1 MRFVDGLVGNDP
13 NQLLNSHGHR
23 SKEINDVNLRN
34 YILFVGDNVGLKLD
48 MPIEDTFP
56 YMTAN
61 KLKIDYYNLSIFNG
75 GIDAVKYNL
84 FVWLS
89 KYPPPKAIVTSCEFV
104 NALLVSDHNNS
115 YLNVADLTDHYIQ
128 DLNDSA
134 NNCGFFAGRNLLIDK
149 MLSNYTSIPIYQVS
163 IKDKLNPFS
172 LNVINVDW
180 DEASHEDLAQ
190 SLSTVIQLR
199 IQRAR
204 ASV

>member
-1 MRFVDGLVGNDP
+1 MRFVSGLLGNDS

-56 YMTAN
+56 YITAN

-89 KYPPPKAIVTSCEFV
+89 KYPPPKAIITSCEFV

-115 YLNVADLTDHYIQ
+115 YLNVADLSDHYVQ

-134 NNCGFFAGRNLLIDK
+134 NNCGFFAGRNMLIDK

-180 DEASHEDLAQ
+180 NEVSHEDLAQ
-190 SLSTVIQLR
+190 SLSTVIQSR

>member
-1 MRFVDGLVGNDP
+1 MRFVDGLLGNEPD
-13 NQLLNSHGHR
+13 QLLNLHGHR
-23 SKEINDVNLRN
+23 SKELCDVNLRN

-48 MPIEDTFP
+48 IPIEETFP
-56 YMTAN
+56 HLTAS
-61 KLKIDYYNLSIFNG
+61 KLKIDYYNLAIFNG

-89 KYPPPKAIVTSCEFV
+89 KYPPPKAIITSCEFV
-104 NALLVSDHNNS
+104 NALLVSNHNS
-115 YLNVADLTDHYIQ
+115 DYLNVADLSDHYVQ

-163 IKDKLNPFS
+163 LRDKLNPFGY
-172 LNVINVDW
+172 NVINIEW
-180 DEASHEDLAQ
+180 DGANHNDIADALASI
-190 SLSTVIQLR
+190 IQTR

>member
-1 MRFVDGLVGNDP
+1 
-13 NQLLNSHGHR
+13 
-23 SKEINDVNLRN
+23 
-34 YILFVGDNVGLKLD
+34 VGDNVGLKLD

-56 YMTAN
+56 YITAN

-115 YLNVADLTDHYIQ
+115 YLNVADLSDHYVQ

-134 NNCGFFAGRNLLIDK
+134 NNCGFFAGRNMLIDK

-180 DEASHEDLAQ
+180 NEVSHEDLAQ
-190 SLSTVIQLR
+190 SLSTVIQSR

>member
-1 MRFVDGLVGNDP
+1 MRFVDGLLGNEPD
-13 NQLLNSHGHR
+13 QLLNLHGHR
-23 SKEINDVNLRN
+23 SKELCDVNLRN

-48 MPIEDTFP
+48 IPIEETFP
-56 YMTAN
+56 HLTAS
-61 KLKIDYYNLSIFNG
+61 KLKIDYYNLAIFNG

-89 KYPPPKAIVTSCEFV
+89 KYPPPKAIITSCEFV
-104 NALLVSDHNNS
+104 NSFLVSDHNNS
-115 YLNVADLTDHYIQ
+115 YLNVADLSDHYVQ

-149 MLSNYTSIPIYQVS
+149 MLSNYTSIPIYQIS

-172 LNVINVDW
+172 YNVINVEW
-180 DEASHEDLAQ
+180 DGVNHNDLSDELASIIQ
-190 SLSTVIQLR
+190 SR